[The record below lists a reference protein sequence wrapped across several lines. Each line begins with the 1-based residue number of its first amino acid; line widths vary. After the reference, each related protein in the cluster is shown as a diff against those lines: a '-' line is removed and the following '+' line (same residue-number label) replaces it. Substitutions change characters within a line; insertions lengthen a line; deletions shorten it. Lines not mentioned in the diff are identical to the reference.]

1 MDTGTGASSA
11 DQAGA
16 SRGAAKE
23 RVDGYAAPP
32 RCMLYCRTKH
42 IVPLNWDFY
51 RARHGWIE
59 GSKEWRRRRR
69 QAAKSGHR
77 AMFFRDCGERLRE
90 FVRLDPWEAAYLTC
104 LAVRAR
110 RGILEIG
117 RFKGG
122 STLALALAN
131 GEVPIVSIDIAP
143 VDDERLRSVL
153 VEHEVGRNVHLL
165 IGDSRNGQ
173 FAEAGPDSYDL
184 LFVDGDHS
192 YEGCLADLERW
203 WPGLAVGGS
212 VVLHDCYQGNEV
224 QQAVDAFFGRNKAR
238 FVRSTSIPGAHWL
251 TSEGSLAHAVK
262 ICPRDELIDP

>member
-1 MDTGTGASSA
+1 MVSGGGAPAA
-11 DQAGA
+11 DQAGGSLA
-16 SRGAAKE
+16 SAKQ
-23 RVDGYAAPP
+23 RVDGYAAAP
-32 RCMLYCRTKH
+32 RCVPYCRTKH

-51 RARHGWIE
+51 RDRHGWTE
-59 GSKEWRRRRR
+59 GWKEWRRRRR

-77 AMFFRDCGERLRE
+77 AMYFRDCGEQLRE

-104 LAVRAR
+104 VAARAR
-110 RGILEIG
+110 RGIVEIG
-117 RFKGG
+117 RFRGG

-131 GEVPIVSIDIAP
+131 GESPIVSIDIAP
-143 VDDERLRSVL
+143 VDDERLRIVL
-153 VEHEVGRNVHLL
+153 DEHEVGRNVHLL

-173 FAEAGPDSYDL
+173 FAEAGTDSYDL

-212 VVLHDCYQGNEV
+212 VLLHDCYQGNEV
-224 QQAVDAFFGRNKAR
+224 QQAADAFFGRNKAG
-238 FVRSTSIPGAHWL
+238 FVRSTWIPGAHWL

-262 ICPRDELIDP
+262 IGPRDEPIDP